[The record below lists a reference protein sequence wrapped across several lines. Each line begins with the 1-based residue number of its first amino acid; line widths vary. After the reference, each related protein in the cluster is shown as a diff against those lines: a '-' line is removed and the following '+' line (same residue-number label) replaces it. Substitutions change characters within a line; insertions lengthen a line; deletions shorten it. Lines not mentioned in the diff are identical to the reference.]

1 MTKNMTTRFV
11 AATVAVGAGGA
22 SIALGS
28 LVGAGAAEALPP
40 PVSGDSP
47 DWPNYRV
54 GPFASQSLCDNHKG
68 AYIRVSRCFWS
79 APDNRWYFW
88 GETI

>member
-1 MTKNMTTRFV
+1 MTKTTTMTNRLV
-11 AATVAVGAGGA
+11 AATVAVGAGV

-28 LVGAGAAEALPP
+28 LVGAGAAEALP

-79 APDNRWYFW
+79 APNNQWYFW